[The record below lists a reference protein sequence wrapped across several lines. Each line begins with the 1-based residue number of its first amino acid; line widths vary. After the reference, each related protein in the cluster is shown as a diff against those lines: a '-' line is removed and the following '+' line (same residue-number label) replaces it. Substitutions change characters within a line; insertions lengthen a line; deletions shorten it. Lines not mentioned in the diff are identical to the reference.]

1 MLAPRLLR
9 ASHPLGRLN
18 AAGPGHS
25 SFQPRT
31 LTGERVAT
39 LTFILRD
46 LHFQLPGRGEP
57 KLASPDLKADLEQE
71 RGLSAQIIA
80 T

>member
-1 MLAPRLLR
+1 M
-9 ASHPLGRLN
+9 GRIN
-18 AAGPGHS
+18 AAGPGGS

-31 LTGERVAT
+31 LIDERVAI
-39 LTFILRD
+39 LTFILRE

-57 KLASPDLKADLEQE
+57 KLASPDLKADLERE
-71 RGLSAQIIA
+71 RGLSAQMIA